1 MDQAC
6 ECWEGDEGSKSQIM
20 CSVGDP
26 VTNPWP
32 SPLRRPDSL
41 LRSFTEDRLAW
52 GHYRKCTTRK
62 IKARCI
68 SILKLSG

>member
-6 ECWEGDEGSKSQIM
+6 ALWEGDEGSISQIM
-20 CSVGDP
+20 RSVGDP

-41 LRSFTEDRLAW
+41 LRSFPEDRSAW
-52 GHYRKCTTRK
+52 GHYRKCTTRE

-68 SILKLSG
+68 SILKTSG

>member
-6 ECWEGDEGSKSQIM
+6 EWWEGDEGSISQIM

-41 LRSFTEDRLAW
+41 LRSFPGDGSAW
-52 GHYRKCTTRK
+52 GHYRKCTTRE
-62 IKARCI
+62 IKAGCI
-68 SILKLSG
+68 SILKPSG